1 MTPGGV
7 KALFFDVFGT
17 CVDWRTSIARE
28 GEMVGGRLGL
38 AGVDWTRFADLWR
51 SRYQPQLET
60 VSLYHRPWTPLD
72 TLHREALDWVL
83 AELGL
88 DVISQSDR
96 AELTLAWHRLC
107 AWPDVVDGLTMLK
120 RRFIIAPN
128 SNGNIALL
136 VNLAKYAGLPWD
148 VILGAETAQA
158 YKPSP
163 EAYLVNV
170 SLLGLEPSEVMMVA
184 AHNSDLAAAAS
195 NGLRTAFVPR
205 PLEYGAGQTKELR
218 PTQSW
223 DVVAGDFLE
232 LADELCR

>member
-1 MTPGGV
+1 MTRGGV

-17 CVDWRTSIARE
+17 CVDWRTSIALE
-28 GEMVGGRLGL
+28 GEIVGSRLAL

-51 SRYQPQLET
+51 SHYQPQLET
-60 VSLYHRPWTPLD
+60 VSLGLRPWTPLD

-83 AELGL
+83 AEMGL
-88 DVISQSDR
+88 DAMPQPER

-163 EAYLVNV
+163 EAYVANV
-170 SLLGLEPSEVMMVA
+170 RLLGLEPSEVMMVA
-184 AHNSDLAAAAS
+184 AHNADLAAAAF
-195 NGLRTAFVPR
+195 NGLRTAFVAR
-205 PLEYGAGQTKELR
+205 PLEHGANQTSDLR
-218 PTQSW
+218 PTHSW

-232 LADELCR
+232 LADELCL